1 MRISDS
7 RNSALRIMPN
17 NASNAAKGWEK
28 PRGACSPI
36 AQRGK
41 GDYPEVYGVAELELN
56 VL

>member
-7 RNSALRIMPN
+7 RNSTLRIMPN

-41 GDYPEVYGVAELELN
+41 GDYAEVYGVAELELN
-56 VL
+56 AL